1 VRIDLLVDTVPALLV
16 VGVLVLWLDTL
27 RRHRATAEDLDRAKH
42 ALAKSRL
49 QRWTKDR

>member
-1 VRIDLLVDTVPALLV
+1 MKVDLLVDTVPALLV
-16 VGVLVLWLDTL
+16 VGVLALWLDTL
-27 RRHRATAEDLDRAKH
+27 RQHRRTAEDLNRAKH